1 MTQEPLIPENF
12 FVTHAREVEEIFR
25 KAVRE
30 ELLRHKKLGHSIATS
45 RNGEVVVLSA
55 EEIPVQDDE
64 SAPSFRS
71 QPGSIE

>member
-1 MTQEPLIPENF
+1 MRQEPSIPDNL
-12 FVTHAREVEEIFR
+12 FVAYAKDIEEIFR